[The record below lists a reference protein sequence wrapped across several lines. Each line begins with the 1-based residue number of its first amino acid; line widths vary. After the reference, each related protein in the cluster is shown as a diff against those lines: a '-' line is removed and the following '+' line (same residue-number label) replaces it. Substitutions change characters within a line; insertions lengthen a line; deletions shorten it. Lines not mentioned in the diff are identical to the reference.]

1 MKHDIRNGPSSNHA
15 QFSFDSFLLLRWRDI
30 SQIEHTQDCSHGRQI
45 LWARDWVR
53 RNGPTFLLKQPCV
66 NKRRCSVSVAF
77 PLLFG
82 WFETSPISRY
92 NRCRYVGIF
101 SHRFFF
107 VIRSQHAT
115 CYSKPC
121 HSCLEY
127 RFSSR
132 TYRKRFVQIQNLKR
146 TLNSI
151 IN

>member
-30 SQIEHTQDCSHGRQI
+30 SQIEHTQDCSQGRQI

-101 SHRFFF
+101 SHRFFLLF
-107 VIRSQHAT
+107 VANMLHAT
-115 CYSKPC
+115 
-121 HSCLEY
+121 
-127 RFSSR
+127 
-132 TYRKRFVQIQNLKR
+132 VNLAIRAFNIDFPHELIGNDLCKFKIWS
-146 TLNSI
+146 LL
-151 IN
+151 